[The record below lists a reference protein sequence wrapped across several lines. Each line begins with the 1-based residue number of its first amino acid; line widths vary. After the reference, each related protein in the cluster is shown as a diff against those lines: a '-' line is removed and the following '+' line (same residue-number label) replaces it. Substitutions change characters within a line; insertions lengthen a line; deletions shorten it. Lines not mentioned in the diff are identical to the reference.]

1 MKESLKK
8 QWNMELGRQLEMFL
22 EWCGEDELG
31 AMMLKN
37 VEGLIRLCFL
47 AIATGNRILSI
58 YFLNLAKGEDIDA
71 FISQKEKS
79 TTAEETLAQQ
89 KEWLSEFVDSQRS
102 EEKRKALL
110 AAIRKANFR
119 GLGRGDLPVS

>member
-22 EWCGEDELG
+22 EWCGEDELA

-71 FISQKEKS
+71 FNIK
-79 TTAEETLAQQ
+79 
-89 KEWLSEFVDSQRS
+89 
-102 EEKRKALL
+102 KRKVRLQKKPL
-110 AAIRKANFR
+110 SSKKN
-119 GLGRGDLPVS
+119 GCPNL

>member
-22 EWCGEDELG
+22 EWCGEDELA

-79 TTAEETLAQQ
+79 TTAEETLVQQ

-102 EEKRKALL
+102 EDRETDGFPFEALQ
-110 AAIRKANFR
+110 
-119 GLGRGDLPVS
+119 GE